1 MEELRLC
8 HIQKL
13 DIIAIHSVFSVNSP
27 IRMIQLNINKK
38 CQIPSFNQDHGD
50 HIFSTFQIASPT
62 QRQNVDQRKVMT
74 KKVETKKVETKKVE
88 TKRVETK
95 SKMDKVLL
103 KETKRVENKKVN
115 NNQPQKMVE
124 NKKANNKKEKA
135 LLKVHHQLLLNLDMS
150 HTNIQVFL
158 SSISATYNI
167 AQISTRE

>member
-1 MEELRLC
+1 
-8 HIQKL
+8 
-13 DIIAIHSVFSVNSP
+13 
-27 IRMIQLNINKK
+27 MIQLNINKK

-50 HIFSTFQIASPT
+50 HIFSTFQTASPT
-62 QRQNVDQRKVMT
+62 QRENVDQRKVMT

-115 NNQPQKMVE
+115 N
-124 NKKANNKKEKA
+124 KKEKV
-135 LLKVHHQLLLNLDMS
+135 LLKVHHQLPLNPDMS